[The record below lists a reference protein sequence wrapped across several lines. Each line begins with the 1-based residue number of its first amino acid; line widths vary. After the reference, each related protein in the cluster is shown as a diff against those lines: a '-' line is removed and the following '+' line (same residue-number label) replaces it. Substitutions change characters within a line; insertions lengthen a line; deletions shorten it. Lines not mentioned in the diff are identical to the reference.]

1 MSSAHA
7 IVAPLAE
14 SNLEP
19 LLVQLLR
26 LFPNRG
32 DTHFRRVGSPTWRQM
47 SRFHYLT
54 DEEISASIEK
64 DSVYVRAAA
73 LDDMTRFLVM
83 TIPTGSRYNDK
94 DQFSRLLTCLR
105 ALQLNPKVYRAADSE
120 DIQVFLP
127 FSESTD
133 SAFASG
139 VLSRELVKE
148 SFEIAAQSIIIHS
161 TSEPFALPLQAK
173 FAWLND
179 DLSVKVLR
187 HDIALNAAMAL
198 FLADMSR
205 GAVSPAVLID
215 RPAFAYM
222 SLPEF
227 IDESSNQPDAVLEI
241 IDPPVVMEEEEP
253 TSCAPAAERVPD
265 MEIQQ
270 DLGAQLQ
277 LFSLPALQE
286 PKEEPVPIRRRRP
299 RPRSDPQAPRAEPP
313 TNKLFPVITTDNAS
327 SSKFQRRSVK
337 ETN

>member
-133 SAFASG
+133 TAFASR
-139 VLSRELVKE
+139 VLSRELVKQ
-148 SFEIAAQSIIIHS
+148 SFEIAAHSIIIHS

-187 HDIALNAAMAL
+187 DDIALDAAMAL
-198 FLADMSR
+198 FLSDMSR

-215 RPAFAYM
+215 RPAFSHM
-222 SLPEF
+222 SLAES
-227 IDESSNQPDAVLEI
+227 IDESSNQPDAVLEN

-253 TSCAPAAERVPD
+253 TSCAPAAAEVPE
-265 MEIQQ
+265 MEIPQ

-277 LFSLPALQE
+277 LFSLQPLQQSKDE
-286 PKEEPVPIRRRRP
+286 PIPIQRSRRR

-313 TNKLFPVITTDNAS
+313 TNKLFPVITADNAS
-327 SSKFQRRSVK
+327 SLDNRKEARQRD
-337 ETN
+337 